1 MTVTTFISY
10 SANDRASYSSLCL
23 ALDSTGVSRW
33 DVTNLDVGQ
42 SLAEGLRIAIKECSI
57 CIFLATKS
65 SLKSKWC
72 LAELGAFWGAGK
84 KVIIYLAD
92 PEVDESEL
100 PPQFRGNLWTSDAIE
115 LVNTIKEMAINK
127 IQIKS
132 TKLQCYLGA
141 MKVQVSLGR
150 IQDFD
155 CTSNDCLVALPAN
168 EYFDDECIH
177 DSRSAL
183 GAFMQHHFNNSISDI
198 QALVKDALE
207 NEPCEMVN
215 KKPTETGASYG
226 VGKSLFLNNPLSSN
240 LRIAMVAVTT
250 QRADEGLRADA
261 NYIFEAAKSL
271 QKLMANNRLAT
282 LYLPIIGSGH
292 GGLKQEISL
301 ICMLIAFGELHKRL
315 GHNLREVNIIVYRHN
330 RESPPSIPE
339 KNIMEC
345 LEFARRFLTE

>member
-1 MTVTTFISY
+1 MTVNTFISY
-10 SANDRASYSSLCL
+10 SNNDKASYSSLCL
-23 ALDSTGVSRW
+23 ALDNTGVLRW
-33 DVTNLDVGQ
+33 DVTKLDIGQ

-57 CIFLATKS
+57 CVFLATKS

-100 PPQFRGNLWTSDAIE
+100 PPQFRGNLWTSDARE
-115 LVNTIKEMAINK
+115 LVSTIKKTEINK
-127 IQIKS
+127 VQKTS
-132 TKLQCYLGA
+132 NKLQCYLGT
-141 MKVQVSLGR
+141 MKIKVSLGK

-183 GAFMQHHFNNSISDI
+183 GAFMQHHFNTSISDI

-207 NEPCEMVN
+207 NEACEEVN
-215 KKPTETGASYG
+215 KKPTETGISYG

-250 QRADEGLRADA
+250 QRAGEGLRADA
-261 NYIFEAAKSL
+261 SYIFKAAKSL
-271 QKLMANNRLAT
+271 QQLMVNNRLAT
-282 LYLPIIGSGH
+282 LYIPILGSGH

-301 ICMLIAFGELHKRL
+301 VCMLIAFGELHKSS
-315 GHNLREVNIIVYRHN
+315 GHNLKEVNIIVYRHDS
-330 RESPPSIPE
+330 ESPPSIPE
-339 KNIMEC
+339 KNIMES
-345 LEFARRFLTE
+345 LEFAKRFITE